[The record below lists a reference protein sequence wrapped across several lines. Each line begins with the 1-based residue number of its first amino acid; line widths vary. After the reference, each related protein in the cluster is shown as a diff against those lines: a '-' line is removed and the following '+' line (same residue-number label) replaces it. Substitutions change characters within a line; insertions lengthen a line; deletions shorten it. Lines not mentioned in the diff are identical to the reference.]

1 MPESAARIVLRAAR
15 LRLSSGLGTGRFLA
29 GGTVRDVAYLGDF
42 YDVDV
47 EAAGT
52 TIRVILPTTERLPE
66 AGQPCFLSGDDD
78 AIAWLSD

>member
-1 MPESAARIVLRAAR
+1 M
-15 LRLSSGLGTGRFLA
+15 
-29 GGTVRDVAYLGDF
+29 RDIAYLGDF

-66 AGQPCFLSGDDD
+66 TGQPCFLSGDDD